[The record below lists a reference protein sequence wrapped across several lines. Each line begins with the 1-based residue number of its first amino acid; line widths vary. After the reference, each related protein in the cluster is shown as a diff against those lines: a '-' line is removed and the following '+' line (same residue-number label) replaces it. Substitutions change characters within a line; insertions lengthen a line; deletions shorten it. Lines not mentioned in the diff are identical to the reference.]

1 MDTYRDRLIH
11 HAFYRIG
18 DLEDAEDIVQEL
30 FVKIYTQNH
39 ICKPENAEAYLY
51 KMTMNACIDFMRK
64 QKRKFQIFQNFEMEN
79 QKTLDNEAVRNI
91 QMKEEY
97 VRINKILNILPKE
110 QADVVRFRIVD
121 ELSFKEITAILG
133 KPESTIK
140 SRFQYALKKL
150 KNHDL

>member
-1 MDTYRDRLIH
+1 
-11 HAFYRIG
+11 
-18 DLEDAEDIVQEL
+18 
-30 FVKIYTQNH
+30 
-39 ICKPENAEAYLY
+39 
-51 KMTMNACIDFMRK
+51 
-64 QKRKFQIFQNFEMEN
+64 RKFQIFQNFEMEN